1 MLDHCLA
8 LDHCLIR
15 FKGGGG
21 VILPPVGF
29 SLNNLDTAKALPW
42 PWHFAIL
49 SNVSLETFMPHLVSL
64 THSCLLYSI
73 SPPPFLLQE
82 GGDFQSQILKR
93 EISKKKK
100 KSDWRDF
107 KNSCHGYLPEG
118 GVGGGGVR
126 GVCVLVPCQ
135 KKTFKIKYGFEG
147 SISNAA
153 VGLF

>member
-73 SPPPFLLQE
+73 SPPPFCCRSG

-107 KNSCHGYLPEG
+107 KNSCHGYLPEE
-118 GVGGGGVR
+118 GGGG
-126 GVCVLVPCQ
+126 GQGCVCACSLS
-135 KKTFKIKYGFEG
+135 KKDI
-147 SISNAA
+147 
-153 VGLF
+153 

>member
-1 MLDHCLA
+1 
-8 LDHCLIR
+8 
-15 FKGGGG
+15 
-21 VILPPVGF
+21 
-29 SLNNLDTAKALPW
+29 
-42 PWHFAIL
+42 
-49 SNVSLETFMPHLVSL
+49 MPHLVSL

-73 SPPPFLLQE
+73 SPPLSAA
-82 GGDFQSQILKR
+82 GGGGGGGGFQSQILKR